1 MDIFEQVKK
10 ILCDQLDLEEEQVNE
25 DSEVIDDLGADSLDI
40 VDLVMTLEEEFD
52 TEIPDEDI
60 ENLKTV
66 GDIVK
71 YIEDRVAEYDSS
83 ALSPSFGP
91 TKTVLCQNLWHKAV
105 FFLWIRAKS
114 AQLRAFLLNLSQEGN
129 IIKGISAACRPCV

>member
-10 ILCDQLDLEEEQVNE
+10 ILCDQLDLDEEQVTE
-25 DSEVIDDLGADSLDI
+25 ESEVIDGLGADSLDI

-60 ENLKTV
+60 ENLRTV

-71 YIEDRVAEYDSS
+71 YVEDRATE
-83 ALSPSFGP
+83 
-91 TKTVLCQNLWHKAV
+91 
-105 FFLWIRAKS
+105 
-114 AQLRAFLLNLSQEGN
+114 
-129 IIKGISAACRPCV
+129 

>member
-10 ILCDQLDLEEEQVNE
+10 ILCDQLDLDAEQVTE

-60 ENLKTV
+60 ENLRTV

-71 YIEDRVAEYDSS
+71 YIEERSAE
-83 ALSPSFGP
+83 
-91 TKTVLCQNLWHKAV
+91 
-105 FFLWIRAKS
+105 
-114 AQLRAFLLNLSQEGN
+114 
-129 IIKGISAACRPCV
+129 

>member
-25 DSEVIDDLGADSLDI
+25 DYKVIDDLGADSLDI

-71 YIEDRVAEYDSS
+71 YIEERVAE
-83 ALSPSFGP
+83 
-91 TKTVLCQNLWHKAV
+91 
-105 FFLWIRAKS
+105 
-114 AQLRAFLLNLSQEGN
+114 
-129 IIKGISAACRPCV
+129 